1 MITWKLLLTDKG
13 LSLYMINVLASQ
25 HGRLKGLS
33 LENREGT
40 PLYRKVKHHLP
51 RGMRNS
57 KQFK

>member
-1 MITWKLLLTDKG
+1 MITWKVLLTDRG
-13 LSLYMINVLASQ
+13 LSPYMMNLLASQ
-25 HGRLKGLS
+25 HGRLNGLT
-33 LENREGT
+33 LEGRDGS